1 MGRGR
6 ETSIKKLVT
15 CDWEVL
21 PMTGHLFLWL
31 MLLRGSLWGVL
42 PFDCGERGGAGSEG
56 SKGVTGFSSFSDNV
70 YLKETLIK
78 SQSQLLQEFLC
89 IASS

>member
-1 MGRGR
+1 
-6 ETSIKKLVT
+6 
-15 CDWEVL
+15 
-21 PMTGHLFLWL
+21 MTGHHFF
-31 MLLRGSLWGVL
+31 MAHVTQGGSLWGVL

-56 SKGVTGFSSFSDNV
+56 SKGVTGFSSFADNV